1 MNINQMKDIVIQRLT
16 ENGYG
21 KSTISRYSYFL
32 RKICEFHKNQNIDD
46 YTPESGQKYLDQ
58 KSSTIKKHS
67 LDSYKAA
74 VNQLND
80 VYYGNDFRYSHHRL
94 PDLDPP
100 SEYSELHYNYVQFVN
115 SRRLSAKTVQNITRF
130 SARFLKKL
138 VNCNCLSVTEITPEI
153 IFDVIGDEGTHFRST
168 IRNFLHFLYSESLI
182 EWDLSVFVTSKGK
195 TYKLPSYYTKEEQL
209 QIQTDVVRNSKVA
222 KRNNAIFLVGTRYGF
237 RDKNITE
244 LKFDEVDFENA
255 TISLKQVKT
264 GRYVS
269 FPLYDSVK
277 EALLDYINNERPNC
291 DSDYIFISSFAP
303 YRKLN
308 AVYQIF
314 RSSIKFAEIDR
325 KGRTAG
331 SKAVGRSAMATA
343 MINNGVSYEVAR
355 AALGHSS
362 NNAITSYASQDI
374 ESLRICAQP
383 VEEPSGF
390 FGKFL
395 KGEEHI

>member
-1 MNINQMKDIVIQRLT
+1 M
-16 ENGYG
+16 EGYRAA
-21 KSTISRYSYFL
+21 IS
-32 RKICEFHKNQNIDD
+32 
-46 YTPESGQKYLDQ
+46 
-58 KSSTIKKHS
+58 
-67 LDSYKAA
+67 
-74 VNQLND
+74 QLND
-80 VYYGNDFRYSHHRL
+80 VYYGNDFRYSHHQP

-100 SEYSELHYNYVQFVN
+100 SEYSELHHNYVQYVK
-115 SRRLSAKTVQNITRF
+115 SRRLSAKTVQNITRS
-130 SARFLKKL
+130 SARFLRKL
-138 VNCNCLSVTEITPEI
+138 VSYDCLNVSHITPVI
-153 IFDVIGDEGTHFRST
+153 IFDAIKDECEISRSA
-168 IRNFLHFLYSESLI
+168 IRNFLHFLYTETLI

-195 TYKLPSYYTKEEQL
+195 SHKLPSYYTKEEQL
-209 QIQTDVVRNSKVA
+209 QIQTAVVRNSKVA

-237 RDKNITE
+237 RDKNIAE
-244 LKFDEVDFENA
+244 LKFDEVDFVNE

-308 AVYQIF
+308 SVYPIF
-314 RSSIKFAEIDR
+314 RSSIEFAGIDR

-331 SKAVGRSAMATA
+331 SKAVGRSALATA